1 MPKLSEKTIV
11 LLVIL
16 FSVCFVSLLWFL
28 NQKNSV
34 GIPSSIGC
42 TEEVKICPD
51 SSTVGRSGINC
62 EFTPCLESST
72 NSNISDWKTYQQNY
86 FNFRY
91 PPDFVSQPEQ
101 RYDDR
106 YQQDFFDS
114 QNEYVLS
121 IVEYPNFNQKTSK
134 PYVDEDEFIGL
145 NYPQDKLIIGN
156 RIGTKVCPR
165 ASCEDMFDVIFS
177 TDIKKSFY
185 ALSLQVG
192 NHNQLVPEEELKKGK
207 QVFTKILSTFKF
219 TKQ

>member
-86 FNFRY
+86 FNF
-91 PPDFVSQPEQ
+91 
-101 RYDDR
+101 
-106 YQQDFFDS
+106 
-114 QNEYVLS
+114 
-121 IVEYPNFNQKTSK
+121 
-134 PYVDEDEFIGL
+134 
-145 NYPQDKLIIGN
+145 
-156 RIGTKVCPR
+156 
-165 ASCEDMFDVIFS
+165 
-177 TDIKKSFY
+177 
-185 ALSLQVG
+185 
-192 NHNQLVPEEELKKGK
+192 
-207 QVFTKILSTFKF
+207 
-219 TKQ
+219 